1 MESNALGG
9 GMTPLHIEV
18 ALHYYKSRDTEV
30 VAYTGRD
37 IDATARFHRE
47 FLDAGLLEIAG
58 DNKHWKATDKLRLYL
73 EALCNVPLPAE
84 QPVMSADENSP
95 YAAILQEKNI
105 GDTTVKTR
113 NAKIATVMDKYLAVT
128 SRAKM

>member
-1 MESNALGG
+1 
-9 GMTPLHIEV
+9 MTPLHIEV
-18 ALHYYKSRDTEV
+18 ALHYYKFRDAGV
-30 VAYTGRD
+30 VAYTGCD
-37 IDATARFHRE
+37 IDTTVRIHRE

-58 DNKHWKATDKLRLYL
+58 DNNHWKATEKLSLYI

-105 GDTTVKTR
+105 GDATVKTR
-113 NAKIATVMDKYLAVT
+113 NAKIATVVDKYLTVT
-128 SRAKM
+128 PLAKM